1 MFIYTGGGV
10 GLARFRKV
18 RGYLCEFECIRS
30 LTVVKR
36 YCGGW
41 RYGGVQSGR
50 FCTLCGLEYDN
61 AKHGKR

>member
-1 MFIYTGGGV
+1 MHIQGGGV

-18 RGYLCEFECIRS
+18 QSNEKVQSYLCEVECSRS

-41 RYGGVQSGR
+41 RVGGVAMRQ
-50 FCTLCGLEYDN
+50 
-61 AKHGKR
+61 KRHMAWA